1 MKYITFTILASAL
14 LIVSYSKGV
23 QAQYASSAQAREL
36 LQELQDARSVTHVGI
51 SRLEYGKV
59 TRNIQIKLDRFLRT
73 SDASQHPVGNNL
85 KSTAEFYILANNEY
99 YDPQGM
105 WSIADGLLETTEK
118 CVVNTKLSECDSII
132 SANKRKA
139 RNAEFY
145 NLLISKNP
153 SYKSLLKFISV
164 SKDSLNL
171 SVHTTENFT
180 NLSRGEQNLIT
191 QIILKEAKSFLKENQ
206 VLVTVE

>member
-1 MKYITFTILASAL
+1 
-14 LIVSYSKGV
+14 
-23 QAQYASSAQAREL
+23 